1 MTGFKATDLQD
12 FPVVQVQAGG
22 VFHGGN
28 IGGVRVQEA
37 IRGPLVCHF
46 KENKCDFSSS
56 QEVFFFMWYLS
67 T

>member
-28 IGGVRVQEA
+28 TGGVQVQEA
-37 IRGPLVCHF
+37 IRGTLECHF
-46 KENKCDFSSS
+46 KEKR
-56 QEVFFFMWYLS
+56 
-67 T
+67 